1 MRDVKACTPQR
12 RTNAALNTQPFVPKA
27 WKGSAGNE
35 SDPVTSKRKRGTF
48 RSVVAILCAVVLSP
62 GDTLAHPCR
71 PLRRRPRLRHRVR
84 PRLHLSNW
92 IRLWSPIALY
102 PDPLLAQTLAAS
114 TYPLEIIQ
122 LQQWLDRILGRKPS
136 TSYKN
141 TGSASI
147 PINPGPRFRS
157 KTNRD
162 ETTRVGLQR

>member
-1 MRDVKACTPQR
+1 M
-12 RTNAALNTQPFVPKA
+12 
-27 WKGSAGNE
+27 
-35 SDPVTSKRKRGTF
+35 TSKRKRGTV

-62 GDTLAHPCR
+62 GDTLAHMSSSPQASQASSQSQAVKIA
-71 PLRRRPRLRHRVR
+71 PEQLDSLVA
-84 PRLHLSNW
+84 
-92 IRLWSPIALY
+92 PIALY

-136 TSYKN
+136 TSSRIW
-141 TGSASI
+141 SASI